1 VVHFLNQVG
10 AILWK
15 DILTEFRTKDAITS
29 MLLFGLLVIL
39 MFHFAFEPDSLE
51 TEKYGPGLLW
61 VTFIFAG
68 MLGMNRTFAGEKE
81 NDNLQSLMLAPVNW
95 SAIFIGKMLS
105 NLLFMLMAET
115 VILFCF
121 SIFFNVNLVPRL
133 GWVALITFLGTL
145 GFASAGTILA
155 AVSMNTRMSDVM
167 LPILFLPVALP
178 AILGAV
184 ESTAAAL
191 TDPPGEALG
200 FWLKFLVVYNII
212 FITLPLL
219 LFDYVLEE

>member
-1 VVHFLNQVG
+1 MHFLNQVS

-15 DILTEFRTKDAITS
+15 DILTEFRTKDALTS

-39 MFHFAFEPDSLE
+39 MFHFAFEPDSLD

-68 MLGMNRTFAGEKE
+68 MLGMNRTFVTERE
-81 NDNLQSLMLAPVNW
+81 NDNLQGLMMAPVNW
-95 SAIFIGKMLS
+95 GAIYLGKMLS
-105 NLLFMLMAET
+105 NLLFMLIAET
-115 VILFCF
+115 IILFCF
-121 SIFFNVNLVPRL
+121 SIFFNVDILPRL
-133 GWVALITFLGTL
+133 GWVSVITFLGTL
-145 GFASAGTILA
+145 GFASAGTILSA
-155 AVSMNTRMSDVM
+155 ISINTRMSEVM

-191 TDPPGEALG
+191 TDPPGAALG
-200 FWLKFLVVYNII
+200 FWLKFLIVYDII

>member
-1 VVHFLNQVG
+1 VS

-15 DILTEFRTKDAITS
+15 DILTEFRTKDALTS

-39 MFHFAFEPDSLE
+39 MFHFAFEPDSLD

-68 MLGMNRTFAGEKE
+68 MLGMNRTFVTERE
-81 NDNLQSLMLAPVNW
+81 NDNLQGLMMAPVNW
-95 SAIFIGKMLS
+95 GAIYLGKMLS
-105 NLLFMLMAET
+105 NLLFMLIAET
-115 VILFCF
+115 IILFCF
-121 SIFFNVNLVPRL
+121 SIFFNVDILPRL
-133 GWVALITFLGTL
+133 GWVSVITFLGTL
-145 GFASAGTILA
+145 GFASAGTILSA
-155 AVSMNTRMSDVM
+155 ISINTRMSEVM

-191 TDPPGEALG
+191 TDPPGAALG
-200 FWLKFLVVYNII
+200 FWLKFLIVYDII

>member
-1 VVHFLNQVG
+1 VHFLSQAG
-10 AILWK
+10 AIFWK
-15 DILTEFRTKDAITS
+15 DILTEYRTKDALTS

-68 MLGMNRTFAGEKE
+68 ILGMGRSFTAEKE

-95 SAIFIGKMLS
+95 GAIYLGKMLA
-105 NLLFMLMAET
+105 NLLFMLLAE
-115 VILFCF
+115 VAILFCF
-121 SIFFNVNLVPRL
+121 AVFFNVDLAPRL
-133 GWVALITFLGTL
+133 GWLAGITLLGTL
-145 GFASAGTILA
+145 GFASVGTILA
-155 AVSMNTRMSDVM
+155 AISMNTRMSDVM

-178 AILGAV
+178 VVLGAV
-184 ESTAAAL
+184 ESTAAVL
-191 TDPPGEALG
+191 TDPPGAALS
-200 FWLKFLVVYNII
+200 FWLRFLIVFDVI
-212 FITLPLL
+212 FLTLPLL